1 MKDNL
6 LSNFGYINSFV
17 YIFNLIVIGVFA
29 SLFNIPQL
37 YWLGV
42 MTPFLLLFSREN
54 NIQLAFKRDTVWL
67 FVWFVYLFVFCFL
80 FNTPISLKMVAVK
93 DYILPTLSLLVLVNI
108 GFGRNQLEYFYR
120 LIRLILFIQLPF
132 LCYQFLF
139 LARNVGDRAF
149 DWDLMTGTFGFNSEG
164 GGGNSAGLLLFLCYF
179 VVLCVSR
186 IRGSQHQSL
195 DFLALICAS
204 FCLFLIETKIIFL
217 LVFLILLHVVQKN
230 DWIRPAKLIL
240 AAIITIAL
248 LYSLLTIYSKVYVG
262 ENSSVSS
269 VSDYIEQLS
278 GEYVDTEVID
288 YETGEVSRQAA
299 MDIWIG
305 EKYEY
310 GIDFETLV
318 GVGLTSSKAGNYHI
332 MEAAS
337 YGSLINFASTQIT
350 TYLWDVGVI
359 GVVILCVLYI
369 ATYIKLLRYI
379 SRVSPMEESFIRA
392 SLFVITAIFI
402 YPFYSLSLHLNSI
415 NLLVVGM
422 PFLILSSIGFNVVF
436 HDKKKN
442 NDSLQ

>member
-17 YIFNLIVIGVFA
+17 YIFNFIVIGVFA

-42 MTPFLLLFSREN
+42 MTPFLLLFTTVN
-54 NIQLAFKRDTVWL
+54 NIQLVIKRDAVWL

-93 DYILPTLSLLVLVNI
+93 DYILPTLSLLALASI
-108 GFGRNQLEYFYR
+108 GFGRRQLEYFYR
-120 LIRLILFIQLPF
+120 IIRLLLFIQFPF
-132 LCYQFLF
+132 LFYQFLF

-179 VVLCVSR
+179 IVLCVSR
-186 IRGSQHQSL
+186 IRNSQHQTL
-195 DFLALICAS
+195 DYLALICGS
-204 FCLFLIETKIIFL
+204 LCLFLIETKIVFL
-217 LVFLILLHVVQKN
+217 LVFLILLHVSRKN
-230 DWIRPAKLIL
+230 DWIRPVRLISTSIL
-240 AAIITIAL
+240 VAAL
-248 LYSLLTIYSKVYVG
+248 LYLLLTIYSKVYVG
-262 ENSSVSS
+262 ENSSISS
-269 VSDYIEQLS
+269 VSDYIEQLT

-310 GIDFETLV
+310 GIDLETLI

-332 MEAAS
+332 IDAVS
-337 YGSLINFASTQIT
+337 YGSLINFASTQVT

-369 ATYIKLLRYI
+369 VTYIKLLRYI
-379 SRVSPMEESFIRA
+379 SRVSPLEESFVRA
-392 SLFVITAIFI
+392 SLFVITALFI

-436 HDKKKN
+436 HEKKKN
-442 NDSLQ
+442 NDSL